1 MRDLIAVLTFIA
13 CCPTADAGWRHRR
26 APVVQQ
32 PCAQNA
38 PATTN
43 TNFVAGTAN
52 TASASSFD
60 PSGFL
65 TEVNR
70 VRSQHGLASLGWSDA
85 AYGHAS
91 RNAGIVA
98 RTRGRLWHPGG
109 GGYEIAARN
118 QSDIAEACRSWL
130 NSPGH
135 RRILLGG
142 QFRSAGVAM
151 VVGVDGQPVW
161 FAQFE

>member
-1 MRDLIAVLTFIA
+1 MTRPIALLILLAVAQPADAFGRGRRA
-13 CCPTADAGWRHRR
+13 AQPYRGGCPT
-26 APVVQQ
+26 
-32 PCAQNA
+32 CAA
-38 PATTN
+38 ATTSE
-43 TNFVAGTAN
+43 TRTPPVT
-52 TASASSFD
+52 TSAATFD
-60 PSGFL
+60 PSGYL
-65 TEVNR
+65 AEINR

-98 RTRGRLWHPGG
+98 AVRSRLWHPGG

-118 QSDIAEACRSWL
+118 QTDIADACRSWL

-142 QFRSAGVAM
+142 QFRSAGIAM
-151 VVGVDGQPVW
+151 VIGVDGQPVW